1 MTNYTETEY
10 TIPQS
15 PSAVAELHAKAAFKA
30 YVASKDFAMQAVA
43 HVYLVYH
50 NTLSDDGK
58 DWLEKQIAKRNDE
71 IVKHND
77 AIPARKETAAA
88 FKAEL
93 SKNPQAVAS
102 KQVMEDANLTE
113 EEWTLEKRSKIDTP
127 RKGASSFTTICRLV
141 LHFDHE
147 YHASNTSRYCAI
159 LEWLDAKFKNHQL
172 TSITPLVNALKDA
185 GGFEKVLFMQ
195 RHGEPDEAGYSAG
208 DRDIIEKAL
217 KNKIKKAIAAADA
230 KTSFSM
236 APSYATSDNVVV
248 MYGRYDNGTVAII
261 DELPLENSE
270 IDGMLR
276 KLNNKALLPV
286 DDATEFVSRVLSLGE
301 LIDTGK
307 ETTHRVSKI
316 AGAKLAQEYSL
327 LSMVPDGAGSKLLI
341 SGCMTSASVV
351 VHAKPGAKIAENLV
365 QTQDYLYMLKPS
377 RNTLAAK
384 LRDRTERS
392 LYELSRDPVPVLNNG
407 KASGSAMSWCL
418 TNTALSEE
426 GRDTAERR
434 LFWGYMAKDNY
445 QPVDV
450 ELYDEHFS
458 VTITQAGIGK
468 LFIEHLKQFKS
479 VSPNKKGA
487 QPMKLKFEADK
498 LTVIF
503 KGQNDYVLPIT
514 AALDKAF
521 ELTLRPKDVFNLFAK
536 LHQFGVC
543 DVTLSGNIS
552 GVFKASFSDETGDYD
567 VYIPTC
573 VADLSLWP
581 KFFAKIN
588 APVPVHV
595 SAEVVDAAVADV
607 EIAETE
613 ADAVL
618 A

>member
-58 DWLEKQIAKRNDE
+58 DWLEKQIAKRNGE
-71 IVKHND
+71 IAKHND

-159 LEWLDAKFKNHQL
+159 LEWLDAKFKNHKL

-217 KNKIKKAIAAADA
+217 KDKIKKAIAAADA

-588 APVPVHV
+588 APVPVHL
-595 SAEVVDAAVADV
+595 SAEVVDAEVADDAF
-607 EIAETE
+607 AEAE
-613 ADAVL
+613 ADAVP